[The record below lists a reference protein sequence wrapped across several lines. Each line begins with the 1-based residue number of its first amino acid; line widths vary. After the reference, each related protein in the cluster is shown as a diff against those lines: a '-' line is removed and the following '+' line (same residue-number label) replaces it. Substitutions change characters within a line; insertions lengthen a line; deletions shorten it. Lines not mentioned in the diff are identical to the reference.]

1 MTKDTKII
9 SFWGKGGVGKTT
21 CSVSYAVYLANQGF
35 NTLLMTSDPTPS
47 LSDIIDMKIGAK
59 MREIGDLSLTAIELD
74 EDAVKEK
81 WKEKFGEEVYKVISA
96 FFPVDNSII
105 DYIAGAPG
113 IADEF
118 TLAYILDLYNTK
130 KYDYIIWDTAP
141 AGGTLRLLKIQEQFY
156 EHLGEAAKL
165 YLNFKTIIEKIK
177 KSKKNPLVT
186 IENWREL
193 SLDVLN
199 LLSSKFFTAYI
210 VTISEWL
217 GVAQT
222 TRIVNELKE
231 FDINVGGI
239 VVNQIILDT
248 NTFLKGK
255 HEIHKKY
262 LKVIDEN
269 YSMNYKIIK
278 IPLQPYEV
286 RGVKQLLKFSRLLEE
301 IKTSRVS

>member
-1 MTKDTKII
+1 MTKDTKIV

-21 CSVSYAVYLANQGF
+21 CSVSYAIDLANQGF
-35 NTLLMTSDPTPS
+35 NTLLITSDPTPS

-59 MREIGDLSLTAIELD
+59 MKEVGDLSLTAIELD
-74 EDAVKEK
+74 EEAVKEK
-81 WKEKFGEEVYKVISA
+81 WKETFGEEVYKVISA

-118 TLAYILDLYNTK
+118 TLAYILDLYKTK

-141 AGGTLRLLKIQEQFY
+141 AGGTLRLLRIQEQFY

-165 YLNFKTIIEKIK
+165 YLNFKTIIEKIRK
-177 KSKKNPLVT
+177 NKKNPLVT

-199 LLSSKFFTAYI
+199 LLSSKYFTAYI

-222 TRIVNELKE
+222 TRIVKELKE
-231 FDINVGGI
+231 FDINIGGI

-286 RGVKQLLKFSRLLEE
+286 RGIKQLLKFSGLLEE
-301 IKTSRVS
+301 IHNSKVI